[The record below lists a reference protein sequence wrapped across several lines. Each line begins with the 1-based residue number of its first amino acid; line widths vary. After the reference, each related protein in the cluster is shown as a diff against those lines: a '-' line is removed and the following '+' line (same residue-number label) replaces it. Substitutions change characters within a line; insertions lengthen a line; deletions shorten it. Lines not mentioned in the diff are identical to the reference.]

1 MTSALIIARRHYQ
14 NLGGSVEDEAE
25 ERLKL
30 ATEEHNRLAIMSLEH
45 CTSQKVHYSE
55 YNFLKDCDRFE
66 EPGGSRKREKR
77 ENRKGIGSGQDS
89 TISSKRSYV
98 TLQITND
105 Y

>member
-45 CTSQKVHYSE
+45 CTSQKVH
-55 YNFLKDCDRFE
+55 N
-66 EPGGSRKREKR
+66 
-77 ENRKGIGSGQDS
+77 I
-89 TISSKRSYV
+89 I
-98 TLQITND
+98 
-105 Y
+105 